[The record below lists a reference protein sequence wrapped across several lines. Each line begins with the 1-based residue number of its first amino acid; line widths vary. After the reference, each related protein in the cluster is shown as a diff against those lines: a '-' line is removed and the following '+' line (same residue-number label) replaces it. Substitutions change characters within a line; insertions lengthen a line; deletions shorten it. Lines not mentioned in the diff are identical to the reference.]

1 MPDNGLGTMLP
12 PPWINFIVAL
22 AIGLMIGVERERT
35 KGKGPLRRP
44 AGIRTF
50 ALASLLGA
58 VAIHVGG
65 VTLLALVFSGA
76 AVLAALSYFKASKE
90 DPGLTTEIGLVLTPL
105 LGALAMSGTLI
116 AAALAACVA
125 VLLAAKAP
133 IHRFVKGVLTDD
145 EVGDGLIFAIVTLV
159 IWPLLPDRFL
169 GPMQA
174 INPHKVWLLVVLI
187 LAIGA
192 CGHVAMRMFGVRFGL
207 PVAGFASGFVSS
219 LATIGAMASRS
230 KKHPSVLDAAVSGA
244 ALSTVATF
252 LQLAFLL
259 FVVSPATF
267 WLLKWPLVAGGTVA
281 AIYGLAFTLRAFRA
295 RAPEA
300 SEPGR
305 AFSAKTALV
314 LAGSMTVMLV
324 AVAALKDWFG
334 ELGVIAGMA
343 IAGIVDAHSASV
355 SAASLVVSGQL
366 LPQQAVFPILAALST
381 NATAKTIMAISAGS
395 PTFVLRIVPGVILSL
410 AAAWAVAFGLSGLPL
425 GIPSL

>member
-1 MPDNGLGTMLP
+1 MLP
-12 PPWINFIVAL
+12 PPWINFTVAL
-22 AIGLMIGVERERT
+22 AIGLLIGVERERT
-35 KGKGPLRRP
+35 KGEGPLRRA

-58 VAIHVGG
+58 VAVHVGG
-65 VTLLALVFSGA
+65 ITILALVFVA
-76 AVLAALSYFKASKE
+76 ATVLTALSYLKGNKQ

-105 LGALAMSGTLI
+105 LGGLAMSDTLI
-116 AAALAACVA
+116 ASALAACVA

-133 IHRFVKGVLTDD
+133 IHRFVKGVLTDA

-192 CGHVAMRMFGVRFGL
+192 CGHIAMRMLGMRFGL

-219 LATIGAMASRS
+219 LATIGAMAGRS
-230 KKHPSVLDAAVSGA
+230 KKHPASLEAAVSGA

-252 LQLAFLL
+252 LQLGFLI

-267 WLLKWPLVAGGTVA
+267 AILKWPLVAGGTVA
-281 AIYGLAFTLRAFRA
+281 AIYGLAFTLSAFRSKDPA
-295 RAPEA
+295 A

-314 LAGSMTVMLV
+314 LAGSMMVMLV
-324 AVAALKDWFG
+324 AVAALKNWFG
-334 ELGVIAGMA
+334 EIGVIAGLA
-343 IAGIVDAHSASV
+343 LAGIVDAHSASV

-381 NATAKTIMAISAGS
+381 NAMAKTIMAVSAGS
-395 PTFVLRIVPGVILSL
+395 TAYALRIVPGIILSL
-410 AAAWAVAFGLSGLPL
+410 AAAWIVAAGYTDLPL
-425 GIPSL
+425 AFSSI